1 MLVLTRRPGEQIIIG
16 DDIRLTVVSL
26 GPGRVKIGIEAP
38 PNVRI
43 DREEVHQK
51 IQKELAEQASDVL
64 AVVGR
69 VEIEEPNPTAVL
81 MSGETMT
88 KVHNRIAA
96 TAAGAVESGTPAPV
110 AQRLTRKPR

>member
-16 DDIRLTVVSL
+16 DQIRLTVVSL

-51 IQKELAEQASDVL
+51 IQKEIAEQATDVL

-69 VEIEEPNPTAVL
+69 TETDEPNPTAVV
-81 MSGETMT
+81 MSGET

-96 TAAGAVESGTPAPV
+96 PASAAPV
-110 AQRLTRKPR
+110 PSSPAAPARYSRKPR

>member
-16 DDIRLTVVSL
+16 DNIRLTVVSL

-51 IQKELAEQASDVL
+51 IQRELADQASDVL

-69 VEIEEPNPTAVL
+69 VEADEPNPTAVL
-81 MSGETMT
+81 MSGETAT

-96 TAAGAVESGTPAPV
+96 PAAGATETPASAPH
-110 AQRLTRKPR
+110 QLSRKPR